1 MKKLL
6 FIALIFFIVGC
17 NANES
22 LIDPLKPEFQ
32 TISFDVVQKE
42 LIIDEEL
49 PDNLKTLIS
58 QWFDEKVKINGF
70 DGSMTF
76 KISNYLQ
83 EISLIDNGKRV
94 DLKLSFNLVLK
105 KSLLS
110 QKKIVN
116 GNVSSYGT
124 LTGNFS
130 LKDFETVITN
140 TQTNLVQRLSK
151 DLNSKI

>member
-17 NANES
+17 NANEP
-22 LIDPLKPEFQ
+22 LIDPLKPEFE

-42 LIIDEEL
+42 LIIDEDL
-49 PDNLKTLIS
+49 PDNLKKLIS

-76 KISNYLQ
+76 NISNYLQ